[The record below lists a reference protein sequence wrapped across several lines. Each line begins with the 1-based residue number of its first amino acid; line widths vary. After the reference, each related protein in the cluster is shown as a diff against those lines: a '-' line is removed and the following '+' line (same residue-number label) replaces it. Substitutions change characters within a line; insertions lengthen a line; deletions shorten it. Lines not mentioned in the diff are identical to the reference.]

1 MDKFFI
7 VGCPRSGTTMVQQA
21 LNRHSGIVIPPE
33 TKYFFS
39 FYGHSRSCQARHV
52 ARLNGDL
59 GIRLPAPETRINSP
73 TDGRAFYDLMARQYV
88 ERLGKKD
95 VVSFGEK
102 TPEHTGH
109 LHRIRELFPA
119 SKIVVLCRDGR
130 DVALSLT
137 KVPWMSPNLYVNF
150 LVWLYYQ
157 RVVRGI
163 RDSGFPNLYLVRY
176 EDIVA
181 NPRKELSGILDFL
194 GLPYEPAVA
203 DGWGNREGVP
213 EREYAW
219 KERALQ
225 KITTERVG
233 QFRQEL
239 DMTQIEI
246 LERLGR
252 HALPALGY
260 PMLSDGQR
268 RVPLG
273 VCVKAAFHL
282 SRLIYRLPWHSVV
295 NELLGRSF
303 LCCLGRRPA
312 RAALV
317 PTPV

>member
-39 FYGHSRSCQARHV
+39 FYGHPRACQVRHV
-52 ARLNGDL
+52 ERLNTDL
-59 GIRLPAPETRINSP
+59 GIRLPVPEARINSP
-73 TDGRAFYDLMARQYV
+73 SEGRAYYDLMAQQYT

-95 VVSFGEK
+95 VVYFGEK

-109 LHRIRELFPA
+109 MHHIRELFPA
-119 SKIVVLCRDGR
+119 AKIVVLYRDGR

-137 KVPWMSPNLYVNF
+137 KVPWMSSNLYVNF

-157 RVVRGI
+157 RVVASA
-163 RDSGFPNLYLVRY
+163 RDGGLSNLYFARY

-181 NPRKELSGILDFL
+181 NPKRELGGILDFL

-203 DGWGNREGVP
+203 EGHGNREGVP
-213 EREYAW
+213 EREFAW
-219 KERALQ
+219 KERALE
-225 KITTERVG
+225 KITTARTG
-233 QFRQEL
+233 QFQQEL
-239 DMTQIEI
+239 DCEQIEL

-260 PMLSDGQR
+260 PLLTGGHR
-268 RVPLG
+268 RLPLG
-273 VCVKAAFHL
+273 LCLKVAFHL
-282 SRLIYRLPWHSVV
+282 SRLVYRLPWPAVLK
-295 NELLGRSF
+295 ELLGGSLLR
-303 LCCLGRRPA
+303 CLGRRPPQTS
-312 RAALV
+312 LV
-317 PTPV
+317 PTPA